1 MTDKNAPFHYESRRC
16 DTNRSPQ
23 STSLRNTNTLV
34 VHPAR
39 TIDYKGTDDC
49 QTVAWDTSQ
58 HHLREAAA
66 KSDQSSV
73 VAQSP
78 DIHSGADPA
87 KH

>member
-1 MTDKNAPFHYESRRC
+1 M
-16 DTNRSPQ
+16 
-23 STSLRNTNTLV
+23 
-34 VHPAR
+34 HPAR